1 MIAYII
7 SQDQKKPLGRE
18 ESPFGDLSESVPY
31 KGNRV
36 VPARYTATTN
46 IVSSTVPSSTRNTA
60 RKWHYSLMRVND
72 QPVYLSPL
80 EFGDSHYLHL
90 RPQCDLI
97 LPCSIVQIYNIKKLV
112 AYGGGRRLGGGHVV
126 SQWQN
131 ICGGRVTSPAIR
143 HYVVVSKLNV
153 DFLSSFSAF
162 DHMDTYL
169 HNNHISLDNKHTQE
183 TIQKIYPY

>member
-1 MIAYII
+1 MLQTIGYVLMIVYII

-60 RKWHYSLMRVND
+60 RKWQHDSWMRVKD

-90 RPQCDLI
+90 RPQSELI
-97 LPCSIVQIYNIKKLV
+97 LPCSIIIIKNNIKKLV
-112 AYGGGRRLGGGHVV
+112 AYRGGRTLGGHVV
-126 SQWQN
+126 SQRQN
-131 ICGGRVTSPAIR
+131 ICGGRVTSPTIR
-143 HYVVVSKLNV
+143 HYVE
-153 DFLSSFSAF
+153 
-162 DHMDTYL
+162 
-169 HNNHISLDNKHTQE
+169 SLAN
-183 TIQKIYPY
+183 